1 MRISE
6 NIYIQIIFRK
16 RKNYI
21 YLKNS
26 LTLNSNKDFP
36 KIEDNSE
43 YLNSI
48 FKESL
53 NFEEIL
59 NVYENEICG
68 LLKLINFND
77 NSSNSRSIIFDSK
90 II

>member
-1 MRISE
+1 M
-6 NIYIQIIFRK
+6 
-16 RKNYI
+16 
-21 YLKNS
+21 
-26 LTLNSNKDFP
+26 NSNKDFP

-90 II
+90 NNLNINQFKVQFNKT